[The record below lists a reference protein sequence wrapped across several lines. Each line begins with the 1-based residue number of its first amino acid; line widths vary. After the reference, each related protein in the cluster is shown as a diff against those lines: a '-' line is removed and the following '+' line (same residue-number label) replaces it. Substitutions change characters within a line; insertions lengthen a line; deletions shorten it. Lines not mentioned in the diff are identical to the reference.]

1 MNPMITVDREGLVL
15 RPRDRVAMVREELAG
30 RVEVL
35 NEEGSLS
42 WRPGPLDE
50 LAGWPMVVV
59 APGVLVNPAH
69 ATVQGEF
76 LALPGGFRVRGALP
90 AAPPAPP
97 PRPEDPEVPFVG
109 VRASEVLAL
118 EVKRR
123 TSTWWTDR
131 GPLEPPELRGRKWSG
146 KNQAALH
153 PQLVKASQDWYFNP
167 PRLRHFRR
175 GTGRRRFLEFLVGLD
190 DGTFVKLGL
199 QGGQDL
205 ALGLG
210 LSDPDLP
217 GPESQGQASLRR
229 LGVRSWPVSLGV
241 APADLLR
248 REFAGDP
255 RRLLANLAAQT
266 VQARRLGESI
276 PDGRSHRG
284 YYYVPVR
291 GALIRAGLVAT
302 GPGAEVRLP
311 LDEDAAWELTCDVL
325 AQLVGEVQAFTYQDM
340 GFRDL
345 KPENRL
351 LGARLP
357 HLVLLTE
364 KESLV
369 ETAREAHHRLGITVL
384 VTAGVPTLMSAE
396 FLAEDLRRL
405 AKPEIQLLSYCD
417 YDPVGWDI
425 PVIFEAQL
433 RRYGIAVGSLRRL
446 VTPESFTPEEVQR
459 LAVPLPSQG
468 YEWGFRVRRWLRETG
483 GVGGKALG
491 LHADHLPPER
501 VLAAVERAVE
511 GGSISCSALPCTAG
525 PASSPDNEGM
535 GLTTVA
541 RPGWC
546 PDGFGPARGPVRRGR
561 TVPLPS
567 ASGPGPG

>member
-1 MNPMITVDREGLVL
+1 MKPMITVDQEGLVL
-15 RPRDRVAMVREELAG
+15 RPRNRVAMVREELAG
-30 RVEVL
+30 RLEVL
-35 NEEGSLS
+35 SDEGALS
-42 WRPGPLDE
+42 WRSGPLHE
-50 LAGWPMVVV
+50 LAGWPMVAV

-69 ATVQGEF
+69 ATVRGEF

-90 AAPPAPP
+90 AAPPPP
-97 PRPEDPEVPFVG
+97 PRSEDPEVPFVG

-131 GPLEPPELRGRKWSG
+131 GPVEPPELRGRKWSG
-146 KNQAALH
+146 RNQAALH
-153 PQLVKASQDWYFNP
+153 PHLVQAGLGWYFNP
-167 PRLRHFRR
+167 PRLRHLRR
-175 GTGRRRFLEFLVGLD
+175 GAGPKRFLEFLVGLD
-190 DGTFVKLGL
+190 DGTLVKLGPR
-199 QGGQDL
+199 GGRDL

-217 GPESQGQASLRR
+217 APESRPQASLRR
-229 LGVRSWPVSLGV
+229 LGVRSWPVSLGA

-266 VQARRLGESI
+266 VQARRSGQAI

-302 GPGAEVRLP
+302 GPRAGARPP

-325 AQLVGEVQAFTYQDM
+325 AQLVGEVQAFTYQEM
-340 GFRDL
+340 GFQEL

-351 LGARLP
+351 LGPRLP
-357 HLVLLTE
+357 HLVLLAE
-364 KESLV
+364 KESLA
-369 ETAREAHHRLGITVL
+369 ETAREAHRRLGITVL
-384 VTAGVPTLMSAE
+384 VTEGVPALLAAE

-405 AKPEIQLLSYCD
+405 AAPEVQLLSYCD

-433 RRYGIAVGSLRRL
+433 RRYGIAVGSLHRL

-468 YEWGFRVRRWLRETG
+468 HEWGFRVRRWLRETG

-511 GGSISCSALPCTAG
+511 GGCGHGCRHDVVAMPQNHGGNGGGGGLGAEVR
-525 PASSPDNEGM
+525 ASEDGARAEG
-535 GLTTVA
+535 
-541 RPGWC
+541 W
-546 PDGFGPARGPVRRGR
+546 
-561 TVPLPS
+561 
-567 ASGPGPG
+567 GPGPQP

>member
-1 MNPMITVDREGLVL
+1 MNPMITVDEEGLVL

-35 NEEGSLS
+35 NEEGTLS

-90 AAPPAPP
+90 AAVPPP

-153 PQLVKASQDWYFNP
+153 PHLVQTGQVWYFSP
-167 PRLRHFRR
+167 PRLRFLRR
-175 GTGRRRFLEFLVGLD
+175 GAGRRRFLEFLVGLD
-190 DGTFVKLGL
+190 DGTLVKLGL
-199 QGGQDL
+199 KGGQDL

-325 AQLVGEVQAFTYQDM
+325 AQLVGEIQAFTYQDM

-364 KESLV
+364 KESLT

-511 GGSISCSALPCTAG
+511 GGIRPL
-525 PASSPDNEGM
+525 D
-535 GLTTVA
+535 LTTGDLAVQE
-541 RPGWC
+541 RSWC
-546 PDGFGPARGPVRRGR
+546 TGYVRAVEGRVRFADQYDRGESVEIP
-561 TVPLPS
+561 
-567 ASGPGPG
+567 